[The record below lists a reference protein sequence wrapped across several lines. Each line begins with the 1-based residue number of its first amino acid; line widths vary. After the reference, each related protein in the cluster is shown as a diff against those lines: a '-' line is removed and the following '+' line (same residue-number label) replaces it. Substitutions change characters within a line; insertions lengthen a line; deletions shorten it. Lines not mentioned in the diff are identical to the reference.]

1 VGLSTVKMYART
13 TPTTANL
20 PGSGLSKMTMEE
32 SRIVGFDAPASKP
45 PFDSS
50 ALPRRD
56 WRGLLWIALIVCAI
70 AAAAAQAMK

>member
-1 VGLSTVKMYART
+1 VGLSTVKMHSRT
-13 TPTTANL
+13 TRTTADL
-20 PGSGLSKMTMEE
+20 PGSGLSNRHMEE

-50 ALPRRD
+50 APPRRD